1 MALVLPARPYVLAS
15 RPRAG
20 TLWCALFVGA
30 LAFAGCSSD
39 NSTGNGEDDTRS
51 PGRPGVDA
59 SQDTTTAA
67 DSADTAPVRDLG
79 GRDLAD
85 DTTEEDTTAS
95 PDTAPDA
102 GESDCSSETIPIR
115 LKPSESGIPNVVLV
129 VDRSYS
135 MIQNPSRWEGVTAA
149 VRTVTSEFDDV
160 IRFGMILFP
169 SPISEDECG
178 IGSIVVDPGMGV
190 SDDVSVALAS
200 WEPVGGTPTAPSL
213 ELAGS
218 LLTRDFP
225 DGENYVLLATDGA
238 PGCNPSFAGHG
249 CECIPGAWCGD
260 DNWGNCLD
268 RDRTIET
275 MNGLRAL
282 GIDTYVLG
290 VPGSDI
296 VSDLLDDMAVI
307 GGTDIDG
314 RHFAVDDGPLLL
326 ETLRDTAGS
335 LAPCEYSISDG
346 PDGARVV
353 EVRVDGE
360 IVPNDVTNGWV
371 SDADGDI
378 VLNGTACEGLRDGRE
393 HRLEAVF
400 DCD

>member
-1 MALVLPARPYVLAS
+1 MALGSMRPLQTPHPGRARRVAVRFLAAS
-15 RPRAG
+15 ALLFAACSQDNG
-20 TLWCALFVGA
+20 TGTA
-30 LAFAGCSSD
+30 
-39 NSTGNGEDDTRS
+39 TDDART
-51 PGRPGVDA
+51 PGRPGADA
-59 SQDTTTAA
+59 TLDGAASTDTENDVPT
-67 DSADTAPVRDLG
+67 RDLG
-79 GRDLAD
+79 AS
-85 DTTEEDTTAS
+85 DTEPDPTTSDATTD
-95 PDTAPDA
+95 PTTDA
-102 GESDCSSETIPIR
+102 GDCTSETIPIR

-129 VDRSYS
+129 VDRSFS
-135 MIQNPSRWEGVTAA
+135 MIQNSTRWDGVTAA

-169 SPISEDECG
+169 SPTSEDECG
-178 IGSIVVDPGMGV
+178 VGSIVVEPGMGV
-190 SDDVSVALAS
+190 AEDVSAALAT
-200 WEPVGGTPTAPSL
+200 WDPLGGTPTAPSL

-225 DGENYVLLATDGA
+225 EGENYVLLATDGA
-238 PGCNPSFAGHG
+238 PGCNPAFAGHG
-249 CECIPGAWCGD
+249 CECIPGAWCGE

-307 GGTDIDG
+307 GGTDIEG

-326 ETLRDTAGS
+326 ETMRETAGS

-346 PDGARVV
+346 PDGALVI

-360 IVPNDVTNGWV
+360 TVPNDVTNGWV

-378 VLNGTACEGLRDGRE
+378 VLSGASCDALRDGRE

-400 DCD
+400 DCE